1 MNASILI
8 LITLKYQMINI
19 KCLLSATNNGFYIVF
34 FNFIQT
40 SYTKVL
46 MKCTA
51 SNLSTKN

>member
-8 LITLKYQMINI
+8 VITLKYQMINI